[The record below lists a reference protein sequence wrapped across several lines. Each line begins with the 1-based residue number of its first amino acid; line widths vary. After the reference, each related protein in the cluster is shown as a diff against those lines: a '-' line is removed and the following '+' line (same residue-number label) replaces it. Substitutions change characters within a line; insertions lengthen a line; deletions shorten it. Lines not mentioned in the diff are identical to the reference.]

1 MNAAR
6 MLLLTSGR
14 AGTSGQDGPQ
24 GVQGDRG
31 CPGPQGENG
40 ETPVITVSEST
51 PISYKLNFK
60 TFEQDIT
67 TPNLFAPSSEYHADL
82 SAVNS
87 VLTIPLKNLVLT
99 YQTTSASAVRISIA
113 PKESGASVLIDMRR
127 ASIYNASTIE
137 AQTLDNTTVSGR
149 TVIDEIVY
157 SNSQETHNVR
167 IRQQDPETKLWSF
180 ARSCPLFQ
188 TAPHVPRFAYSGANM
203 T

>member
-1 MNAAR
+1 M
-6 MLLLTSGR
+6 
-14 AGTSGQDGPQ
+14 
-24 GVQGDRG
+24 
-31 CPGPQGENG
+31 
-40 ETPVITVSEST
+40 
-51 PISYKLNFK
+51 
-60 TFEQDIT
+60 
-67 TPNLFAPSSEYHADL
+67 
-82 SAVNS
+82 NS

-157 SNSQETHNVR
+157 SKSQETHNVR